1 MKPFKLLL
9 VIMYILTSVTII
21 WFTSIEGSA
30 KYMAVLIP
38 IFLYASVMKIYQY
51 KQQSE

>member
-9 VIMYILTSVTII
+9 AIMYILTSVIII
-21 WFTSIEGSA
+21 WVANIEGSV

-38 IFLYASVMKIYQY
+38 IFLYASVMKIYQH
-51 KQQSE
+51 KQQS

>member
-1 MKPFKLLL
+1 
-9 VIMYILTSVTII
+9 MYVLTVVTII
-21 WFTSIEGSA
+21 WFTSIEGSV

-38 IFLYASVMKIYQY
+38 IFLYASVMKIYQD